1 MNKLLRVI
9 AILIM
14 SMCSVAAYA
23 LSSVKDVEAELSK
36 GNYEEAKTMLKEV
49 LKTNPDSIVAHKYIL
64 QVFDIEYAQTL
75 KPSVEYK
82 LYEASLANAYKKIAA
97 EKARIAEAERKAL
110 EAKREAERKEQN
122 AQVLKALTWA
132 MLIVCVTGAGCMGY
146 RYFAMQKARKRE
158 KDEEREWYNSAYSD
172 IIDINKLVSIM
183 RANIENKDNVYDAQS
198 RQLLTMLDNDNQ
210 DVQGCLDRHDFHRN
224 SVIQHIRDAY
234 SFFDEKGVTIN
245 DA

>member
-14 SMCSVAAYA
+14 SMCSFAAYA

-49 LKTNPDSIVAHKYIL
+49 LKTNPDSVVAHKYML

-82 LYEASLANAYKKIAA
+82 LYEAGLANAYQKIAA

-110 EAKREAERKEQN
+110 EAKREAERKERH
-122 AQVLKALTWA
+122 AQTLKAMGWA
-132 MLIVCVTGAGCMGY
+132 VLLASIIGGGYFGY
-146 RYFAMQKARKRE
+146 RFIEIRNARKRE
-158 KDEEREWYNSAYSD
+158 AEEEQEWYNSAYAD

-183 RANIENKDNVYDAQS
+183 RANIENKDNVYDAKA
-198 RQLLTMLDNDNQ
+198 RHLLTMLDNDNQ
-210 DVQGCLDRHDFHRN
+210 DNQGCLDRRKYDRP
-224 SVIQHIRDAY
+224 SIIEHIRDAY
-234 SFFDEKGVTIN
+234 DFFDENGVTLN

>member
-49 LKTNPDSIVAHKYIL
+49 LKTNPDSVVAHKYML

-82 LYEASLANAYKKIAA
+82 LYEAGLANAYQKIAA

-110 EAKREAERKEQN
+110 EAKREAERKERH
-122 AQVLKALTWA
+122 AQTLKAMGWA
-132 MLIVCVTGAGCMGY
+132 VLLASIIGGGYFGY
-146 RYFAMQKARKRE
+146 RFIEIRNARKRE
-158 KDEEREWYNSAYSD
+158 AEEEQEWYNSAYAD

-198 RQLLTMLDNDNQ
+198 RHLLTVLDNDNQ
-210 DVQGCLDRHDFHRN
+210 DVQGCLDRHDFHRG